1 MYIIDGN
8 NEVVEI
14 KDSSVIERFTN
25 LKPDGEPLVVSG
37 FENGIRLEDV
47 VEFCVYGGELRIS
60 KSEDESADLE
70 IEILHVFNR
79 GTLIKSV
86 RGQIDQVR
94 VFLCW
99 EEVKTLPECMWY
111 MKNLNE
117 LRVWSREI
125 TSLPDRIGNLSNL
138 CSLDLHG
145 TKLIE
150 LPESIGKLKSLSILN
165 LSETR
170 LLELPESIGKLS
182 SLSSLDLWGTKLT
195 ELPESIGKLRSL
207 RSLDLRGT
215 KLTELPESIGNL
227 SSLSSLDLGY
237 SGLKELPESIGNLSS
252 LSSLD
257 LGYTR
262 LKELTESTGNLSRLS
277 SLDLSGIEL
286 TELPES
292 IGNLS
297 SLSSLNLGGTKL
309 TDLPESIENLSSLS
323 SLNLGYSGLKE
334 LPESIGNLS
343 SLSRLDLRGT
353 KLTDLPESI
362 ENLSRLSSLDLSGI
376 ELTELPESIGNLSS
390 LSSLYLSFTKLT
402 ELPESIGNI
411 KSLQDLDLRYLN
423 LNAIPK
429 SLLNLQ
435 LEFRTTYDPHRPGI
449 QIEGLTLRDQPIEIF
464 SQSRDLILAYYESQ
478 ERVPINEC
486 KVIFLGDGGAG
497 KSLIIDRLMKNGEP
511 SPNFDGES
519 TPGIKIT
526 SKEYQIKGDKIELH
540 FWDFGGQA
548 IMHSMHRLFLTNRT
562 LYVVVT
568 NARDNKANDQ
578 AWYWIRNIKSFAK
591 GAPVLLLINQKDQ
604 NPSANINE
612 TGLRKEYPQIKGVS
626 IVSAKEDTTE
636 EFNKL
641 ICDEICKTV
650 SEMESVH
657 TPFPKSWHLLMDDL
671 QEMKTDYIDSKEFR
685 EKCKD
690 KGIDIQQDILDRIIS
705 WYQDLGVC
713 FYSRKRP
720 AERKYMVLKP
730 KWLLNALY
738 ILSFNGRKYAK
749 NGIIREEDIYKLICE
764 PVPDKDIKKVWS
776 DISYEPDEIQYI
788 INVLQNF
795 NLVYKIDSDRFFVPM
810 LCDENEP
817 KVIGNFETEDAIHVS
832 FKYEYLPEN
841 VLHRLMVL
849 RGFEL
854 NRDLVWKTGAVLEFE
869 RCGWQALARSK
880 DNCLDVYAKA
890 SDQETHPIN
899 SYLDIIRE
907 TVYRINSDFGL
918 EAKEYI
924 TYSKDEKKEE
934 FLYKYLEGS
943 KKKGQKVVYSTVFD
957 TLLNID
963 DIIGAITSPSKL
975 KDGMG
980 DKHIQELLSKLTNAL
995 LELQGDSH
1003 YFDANENACNS
1014 FVRSLLKSAGYV
1026 CMDQT
1031 LRGVGATGKGD
1042 GELDIVIQDRDRGND
1057 IAIFEA
1063 LKLTQKSFAKSDQ
1076 QYLTDHIKKLLD
1088 NYNPTGLKNL
1098 LLVSYV
1104 SWDKD
1109 KFNGLASKYMSYIKN
1124 SIPEPYEVII
1134 SSMPEH
1140 LDTSFLRC
1148 YKAAYDYGGI
1158 TMYIY
1163 HFIVRVSR

>member
-1 MYIIDGN
+1 MYIINGN

-25 LKPDGEPLVVSG
+25 LRPDGEPLVVSG

-47 VEFCVYGGELRIS
+47 VEVCVYGFELSIS
-60 KSEDESADLE
+60 KSEDNLSDLE
-70 IEILHVFNR
+70 IEIRR
-79 GTLIKSV
+79 GLSTVILRKSIKDK
-86 RGQIDQVR
+86 IDQVS
-94 VFLCW
+94 VFICL
-99 EEVKTLPECMWY
+99 EEITTLPECIWY
-111 MKNLNE
+111 MKNLNN
-117 LRVWSREI
+117 LRLLSTAI
-125 TSLPDRIGNLSNL
+125 TL
-138 CSLDLHG
+138 
-145 TKLIE
+145 
-150 LPESIGKLKSLSILN
+150 LPESIGNLSDLSSLN
-165 LSETR
+165 LWETK
-170 LLELPESIGKLS
+170 LTELPESIGKLS
-182 SLSSLDLWGTKLT
+182 SLSSLNLSGT
-195 ELPESIGKLRSL
+195 R
-207 RSLDLRGT
+207 
-215 KLTELPESIGNL
+215 LTELPESIGNL
-227 SSLSSLDLGY
+227 SSLSSLDLSETRLTG
-237 SGLKELPESIGNLSS
+237 LPESIGNLSS

-257 LGYTR
+257 LGDTG
-262 LKELTESTGNLSRLS
+262 LTKLPESIGNLSSLSNLDLSYTKLTELPESIGKLSNLSILKLGGTSLTELPEGVVNLSNLS
-277 SLDLSGIEL
+277 SLDLSYTEL

-297 SLSSLNLGGTKL
+297 SLSSL
-309 TDLPESIENLSSLS
+309 SLS
-323 SLNLGYSGLKE
+323 FTRLTK
-334 LPESIGNLS
+334 LPESIGNL
-343 SLSRLDLRGT
+343 
-353 KLTDLPESI
+353 
-362 ENLSRLSSLDLSGI
+362 
-376 ELTELPESIGNLSS
+376 
-390 LSSLYLSFTKLT
+390 
-402 ELPESIGNI
+402 
-411 KSLQDLDLRYLN
+411 KSLQALDLRYLS
-423 LNAIPK
+423 LDAIPE
-429 SLLNLQ
+429 SLLSLQ
-435 LEFRTTYDPHRPGI
+435 LEFYPSYARYGTGI
-449 QIEGLTLRDQPIEIF
+449 LIEGLTLRDQPIEIF
-464 SQSRDLILAYYESQ
+464 SQSRDLILAYYKSQ
-478 ERVPINEC
+478 GKAPINEC
-486 KVIFLGDGGAG
+486 KIIFLGDGGAG
-497 KSLIIDRLMKNGEP
+497 KSLIIDRLMKDGEP
-511 SPNFDGES
+511 SPDFDGVS

-526 SKEYQIKGDKIELH
+526 SKEYQIKDNKIELH

-562 LYVVVT
+562 LYVVVA

-578 AWYWIRNIKSFAK
+578 AWYWIRNIKSFAN

-612 TGLRKEYPQIKGVS
+612 TGLRREYPQIKGVS
-626 IVSAKEDTTE
+626 IVSALKGSAE

-641 ICDEICKTV
+641 IRDEICKIV

-685 EKCKD
+685 KKCKN
-690 KGIDIQQDILDRIIS
+690 KGIDIQQDILDQIIS

-713 FYSRKRP
+713 FYSKKNP
-720 AERKYMVLKP
+720 YTGSYMVLKP

-749 NGIIREEDIYKLICE
+749 NGIIKENDIYELICE

-776 DISYEPDEIQYI
+776 DISYESDEIQYI
-788 INVLQNF
+788 INVLLNF
-795 NLVYKIDSDRFFVPM
+795 NLVHRIDSEQFFVPM

-817 KVIGNFETEDAIHVS
+817 TVIGNFETEDAIHVS

-849 RGFEL
+849 HGFEL
-854 NRDLVWKTGAVLEFE
+854 NRDLVWKTGAVLE
-869 RCGWQALARSK
+869 RKRLGWQALARSK

-890 SDQETHPIN
+890 SDQGMHPIN
-899 SYLDIIRE
+899 SYLDIVRE
-907 TVYRINSDFGL
+907 SVYRINSDFGL

-924 TYSKDEKKEE
+924 TYSKDGKKEE

-943 KKKGQKVVYSTVFD
+943 KKAGQNAVYSTVFD

-963 DIIGAITSPSKL
+963 DIIGAITSPSRL

-980 DKHIQELLSKLTNAL
+980 DKQIQELLSDLTNAL

-1031 LRGVGATGKGD
+1031 LRGVGAAGKGD
-1042 GELDIVIQDRDRGND
+1042 GELDIVIQDKDRGND
-1057 IAIFEA
+1057 IAIYEA
-1063 LKLTQKSFAKSDQ
+1063 LKLTQKSFATSDQ
-1076 QYLTDHIKKLLD
+1076 QYLADHIKKLLD

-1109 KFNGLASKYMSYIKN
+1109 KFNGLTSRYMSYIKN

-1134 SSMPEH
+1134 SSMPVH
-1140 LDTSFLRC
+1140 LNTGFLRC

-1163 HFIVRVSR
+1163 HFIVRVAR

>member
-8 NEVVEI
+8 NEVLEI
-14 KDSSVIERFTN
+14 NDPSVIQSFTN
-25 LKPDGEPLVVSG
+25 LKPDGEPLVISS
-37 FENGIRLEDV
+37 FENGIRLEDI
-47 VEFCVYGGELRIS
+47 VEFCVYDGKLSIS
-60 KSEDESADLE
+60 KSEESMPDLG
-70 IEILHVFNR
+70 IGIRQRFGSVILR
-79 GTLIKSV
+79 TSIKY
-86 RGQIDQVR
+86 QIDQLSIY
-94 VFLCW
+94 LCW
-99 EEVKTLPECMWY
+99 EEINTLPECIMY
-111 MKNLNE
+111 MKNLNI
-117 LRVWSREI
+117 LRLLTTAI
-125 TSLPDRIGNLSNL
+125 TS
-138 CSLDLHG
+138 
-145 TKLIE
+145 
-150 LPESIGKLKSLSILN
+150 
-165 LSETR
+165 
-170 LLELPESIGKLS
+170 
-182 SLSSLDLWGTKLT
+182 
-195 ELPESIGKLRSL
+195 
-207 RSLDLRGT
+207 
-215 KLTELPESIGNL
+215 
-227 SSLSSLDLGY
+227 
-237 SGLKELPESIGNLSS
+237 
-252 LSSLD
+252 
-257 LGYTR
+257 
-262 LKELTESTGNLSRLS
+262 
-277 SLDLSGIEL
+277 
-286 TELPES
+286 
-292 IGNLS
+292 
-297 SLSSLNLGGTKL
+297 
-309 TDLPESIENLSSLS
+309 
-323 SLNLGYSGLKE
+323 

-343 SLSRLDLRGT
+343 SLSRLDLRYSG
-353 KLTDLPESI
+353 LTELPESI
-362 ENLSRLSSLDLSGI
+362 GNLSNLSRLDLRYTGLIELPKSIGNLSSLSRLDLSDT

-390 LSSLYLSFTKLT
+390 LSTLDISYTGLT
-402 ELPESIGNI
+402 ELPESIGNL
-411 KSLQDLDLRYLN
+411 KSLQALDLSYLS
-423 LNAIPK
+423 LDAIPE
-429 SLLNLQ
+429 SLLSLQ
-435 LEFRTTYDPHRPGI
+435 LEFYPSYARYGTGI
-449 QIEGLTLRDQPIEIF
+449 LIEGLTLRDQPIEIF
-464 SQSRDLILAYYESQ
+464 SQSRDLILAYYKSQ
-478 ERVPINEC
+478 GKAPINEC

-497 KSLIIDRLMKNGEP
+497 KSLIIDRLMKDGEP
-511 SPNFDGES
+511 SPDFDGES

-526 SKEYQIKGDKIELH
+526 SKEYQIKNDKIELH

-591 GAPVLLLINQKDQ
+591 GAPILLLINQKDQ

-626 IVSAKEDTTE
+626 IVSALKDSAE

-641 ICDEICKTV
+641 IRDEICKIV
-650 SEMESVH
+650 SEMETVH

-671 QEMKTDYIDSKEFR
+671 QEMKTDYIDAKEFR
-685 EKCKD
+685 KKCKD
-690 KGIDIQQDILDRIIS
+690 KGIDIQQDILDQIIS

-713 FYSRKRP
+713 FYSRRRP

-890 SDQETHPIN
+890 SDQGTHPIN

-924 TYSKDEKKEE
+924 TYSEDEKKEE

-975 KDGMG
+975 KGGMG
-980 DKHIQELLSKLTNAL
+980 DKQIQELLSKLTNAL
-995 LELQGDSH
+995 LDLQGNSL
-1003 YFDANENACNS
+1003 YFDAKENACNS

-1031 LRGVGATGKGD
+1031 LRGVGAAGKGD

-1057 IAIFEA
+1057 IAIYEA
-1063 LKLTQKSFAKSDQ
+1063 LKLTQKSFATSDQ
-1076 QYLTDHIKKLLD
+1076 QYLADHIKKLLD

-1109 KFNGLASKYMSYIKN
+1109 KFNGLASKYMGYIKN
-1124 SIPEPYEVII
+1124 STPGPYEII
-1134 SSMPEH
+1134 MNSMSEH

-1163 HFIVRVSR
+1163 HFIVRVAR

>member
-1 MYIIDGN
+1 
-8 NEVVEI
+8 
-14 KDSSVIERFTN
+14 
-25 LKPDGEPLVVSG
+25 
-37 FENGIRLEDV
+37 
-47 VEFCVYGGELRIS
+47 
-60 KSEDESADLE
+60 
-70 IEILHVFNR
+70 
-79 GTLIKSV
+79 
-86 RGQIDQVR
+86 
-94 VFLCW
+94 
-99 EEVKTLPECMWY
+99 
-111 MKNLNE
+111 
-117 LRVWSREI
+117 
-125 TSLPDRIGNLSNL
+125 
-138 CSLDLHG
+138 
-145 TKLIE
+145 
-150 LPESIGKLKSLSILN
+150 
-165 LSETR
+165 
-170 LLELPESIGKLS
+170 
-182 SLSSLDLWGTKLT
+182 
-195 ELPESIGKLRSL
+195 
-207 RSLDLRGT
+207 
-215 KLTELPESIGNL
+215 
-227 SSLSSLDLGY
+227 
-237 SGLKELPESIGNLSS
+237 
-252 LSSLD
+252 
-257 LGYTR
+257 
-262 LKELTESTGNLSRLS
+262 
-277 SLDLSGIEL
+277 
-286 TELPES
+286 
-292 IGNLS
+292 
-297 SLSSLNLGGTKL
+297 
-309 TDLPESIENLSSLS
+309 
-323 SLNLGYSGLKE
+323 
-334 LPESIGNLS
+334 
-343 SLSRLDLRGT
+343 
-353 KLTDLPESI
+353 
-362 ENLSRLSSLDLSGI
+362 
-376 ELTELPESIGNLSS
+376 
-390 LSSLYLSFTKLT
+390 
-402 ELPESIGNI
+402 
-411 KSLQDLDLRYLN
+411 
-423 LNAIPK
+423 
-429 SLLNLQ
+429 
-435 LEFRTTYDPHRPGI
+435 
-449 QIEGLTLRDQPIEIF
+449 
-464 SQSRDLILAYYESQ
+464 
-478 ERVPINEC
+478 
-486 KVIFLGDGGAG
+486 
-497 KSLIIDRLMKNGEP
+497 
-511 SPNFDGES
+511 
-519 TPGIKIT
+519 
-526 SKEYQIKGDKIELH
+526 
-540 FWDFGGQA
+540 
-548 IMHSMHRLFLTNRT
+548 MHSMHRLFLTNRT

-641 ICDEICKTV
+641 ICDEICKIV

-657 TPFPKSWHLLMDDL
+657 TRFPKSWHLLMDDL
-671 QEMKTDYIDSKEFR
+671 QEMKTDYIDSKEFL
-685 EKCKD
+685 EKCRD

-713 FYSRKRP
+713 FYSRKHP
-720 AERKYMVLKP
+720 VERRYMVLKP
-730 KWLLNALY
+730 RWLLNALY

-749 NGIIREEDIYKLICE
+749 NGIIKENDIYELICE

-776 DISYEPDEIQYI
+776 DISYESDEIQYI

-795 NLVYKIDSDRFFVPM
+795 NLVYKIENDRFFVPM

-817 KVIGNFETEDAIHVS
+817 RVIEDFETEDAIHVS

-907 TVYRINSDFGL
+907 SVYRINSDFGL

-924 TYSKDEKKEE
+924 TYSKDGKKEE

-943 KKKGQKVVYSTVFD
+943 KKAGQKVVYSTVFD

-963 DIIGAITSPSKL
+963 DIIGAITSPSKF
-975 KDGMG
+975 KDGVG
-980 DKHIQELLSKLTNAL
+980 DKQIQELLSKLTNAL

-1003 YFDANENACNS
+1003 YFDAKENACNS

-1076 QYLTDHIKKLLD
+1076 QYLSDHIKKLLD

-1109 KFNGLASKYMSYIKN
+1109 KFNGLTSRYMSYIKN

-1163 HFIVRVSR
+1163 HFIVRVAR